1 MFRRANELWRG
12 PFEMHHP
19 DQLGLEVAGI
29 GEQHDRVVVNLN
41 DKRRDIDPLE
51 ASVWSVSALL
61 VGRGDPGDAIAS
73 ISPE

>member
-1 MFRRANELWRG
+1 LFRRANELWRG

-41 DKRRDIDPLE
+41 DKRRDIIR
-51 ASVWSVSALL
+51 L
-61 VGRGDPGDAIAS
+61 VGLRAACRAR
-73 ISPE
+73 